1 MLDYRSGGIEMKLIA
16 LDLDG
21 TTLNSKKEMTEE
33 TIRAIKRAQQQG
45 HIVMALSGRPSFS
58 INMELAKY
66 GLECPIGGNNG
77 TELYVDGKLVELTSL
92 NLSQSQRIVIEPEK
106 EEMPYKISTD
116 KSTFAHKD
124 WLERFEKVV
133 ESGRVPKAHFEHK
146 DYKMFTTLP
155 HVYGQPFFH
164 KPDEIVNKDST
175 VVKFLIIALDPEQRK
190 RMHEK
195 LGAIEELY
203 VTSSSPFNI
212 EVMHLNGHKGNGLK
226 SMAHYFNIPLEETV
240 AIGDERNDIP
250 MFNVA
255 GLSIAMG
262 NAEEEVQKHCDI
274 VTLTNDENGVAHAIE
289 KYILNDSYVG

>member
-1 MLDYRSGGIEMKLIA
+1 MKLIA

-33 TIRAIKRAQQQG
+33 TVRAIKRAQQQG
-45 HIVMALSGRPSFS
+45 HIVMALSGRPFFS

-66 GLECPIGGNNG
+66 GLNCPVGGNNG
-77 TELYVDGKLVELTSL
+77 TELYVDGKLEELISL
-92 NLSQSQRIVIEPEK
+92 NLSQSQRIVSELEK
-106 EEMPYKISTD
+106 EKMPYKISTD
-116 KSTFAHKD
+116 ISTFAHKD
-124 WLERFEKVV
+124 WLERFEEVV
-133 ESGRVPKAHFEHK
+133 ASGRVPKEHFAHK
-146 DYKMFTTLP
+146 DYKMFTTPP
-155 HVYGQPFFH
+155 HVYGQPFFNQ
-164 KPDEIVNKDST
+164 PDEIVNKDSH
-175 VVKFLIIALDPEQRK
+175 VVKFLIIALDPEQKK
-190 RMHEK
+190 RMQKK
-195 LGAIEELY
+195 LETIEEIY

-212 EVMHLNGHKGNGLK
+212 EVMHLNGNKGNGLK
-226 SMAHYFNIPLEETV
+226 SMARYFNISLEDTV

>member
-1 MLDYRSGGIEMKLIA
+1 MKLIA

-21 TTLNSKKEMTEE
+21 TTLNSNKEMTEE

-66 GLECPIGGNNG
+66 GLDCPVGGNNG
-77 TELYVDGKLVELTSL
+77 TELYAEGKLIELTSL
-92 NLSQSQRIVIEPEK
+92 NLSQSQRIVTELEIEK
-106 EEMPYKISTD
+106 MAYKISTD
-116 KSTFAHKD
+116 ISTFAHKD
-124 WLERFEKVV
+124 WLKRFEKMV
-133 ESGRVPKAHFEHK
+133 ESGRVPKEHFVHK
-146 DYKMFTTLP
+146 DYKMFTTPP
-155 HVYGQPFFH
+155 HVYGQPFFNQ
-164 KPDEIVNKDST
+164 PDEIVNKESL
-175 VVKFLIIALDPEQRK
+175 VVKFLIIALDPDQRK
-190 RMHEK
+190 RVQKK
-195 LGAIEELY
+195 LEAIEELY

-212 EVMHLNGHKGNGLK
+212 EVMHLNGNKGYGLK
-226 SMAHYFNIPLEETV
+226 SMARYFNIPLENTV

-274 VTLTNDENGVAHAIE
+274 VTLTNDEHGVAHAIE